1 MMRTLTPITLQEV
14 SFAFAETPI
23 LDRFTLHIEHGRIVA
38 LLGPS
43 GCGKSTLLRLLA
55 GLSVPASGEIRFGD
69 RLVAR
74 AGWGLPP
81 EQRDIGM
88 VFQDYALWP
97 HMSVAQNVAFPLRMR
112 GVSRSERER
121 RVSEAL
127 ARVGLNG
134 FAERKPSGLSG
145 GQQQRVALARA
156 IVAAPRVLLFDEP
169 LSNLDSELRESLCGE
184 MSRLLRQLGITA
196 LYVTHDRREAELLA
210 DQIIYL
216 SAGRVAAVR
225 AVTPTS
231 GEVA

>member
-1 MMRTLTPITLQEV
+1 
-14 SFAFAETPI
+14 
-23 LDRFTLHIEHGRIVA
+23 
-38 LLGPS
+38 
-43 GCGKSTLLRLLA
+43 
-55 GLSVPASGEIRFGD
+55 RFGD

-97 HMSVAQNVAFPLRMR
+97 HMSAAQNVAFPLRMR

-156 IVAAPRVLLFDEP
+156 I
-169 LSNLDSELRESLCGE
+169 
-184 MSRLLRQLGITA
+184 
-196 LYVTHDRREAELLA
+196 
-210 DQIIYL
+210 
-216 SAGRVAAVR
+216 
-225 AVTPTS
+225 
-231 GEVA
+231 

>member
-1 MMRTLTPITLQEV
+1 MRALTPITLQAV

-23 LDRFTLHIEHGRIVA
+23 LDGFSLHIEPGRIVA

-127 ARVGLNG
+127 AR
-134 FAERKPSGLSG
+134 
-145 GQQQRVALARA
+145 A